1 MFLFY
6 LQTIIHICPTA
17 VSRCQF
23 VMPPSVY
30 LWHSGCVLKIIYLS
44 VSVTV
49 QALLPVLHPQPTLR
63 NNPTVCI
70 ACSKSKQC
78 ISIRVDRFREVGVV
92 LTHTH
97 FTALFRK

>member
-1 MFLFY
+1 M
-6 LQTIIHICPTA
+6 Q
-17 VSRCQF
+17 
-23 VMPPSVY
+23 PSVH
-30 LWHSGCVLKIIYLS
+30 LWHTRCVFKITYLRVF

-70 ACSKSKQC
+70 ACSKSKQD
-78 ISIRVDRFREVGVV
+78 ISIGVDRFREVGVV